1 MDADKEL
8 FGTTTLCNGGKLK
21 AIVFCCST
29 QKPCPFRDGALK
41 ILGID
46 KDTYEQVKRSYKEYD
61 DERLCYGNLAFC
73 CPLDKKC
80 KKRDE
85 VLHDKDMSPRDYIA
99 FKTELLKRFE
109 ELVEDLDVFEEKVC
123 FRYVAKATEL
133 DGNRHFALVLMG
145 NPELSDMLVV
155 ERYAEIK
162 DGLLIDK
169 QPNTEIVSLRLGQ
182 DLLKNLDTLAKK
194 WGKSRS
200 EVIRMIL
207 MSAMTTTELLEEQ
220 QNA

>member
-46 KDTYEQVKRSYKEYD
+46 KDTYEQIKRSYKEYED
-61 DERLCYGNLAFC
+61 DRLCYGNLAFC

-85 VLHDKDMSPRDYIA
+85 VLHDKDLSPRDYIA
-99 FKTELLKRFE
+99 FKTQLLKKFE
-109 ELVEDLDVFEEKVC
+109 EQVGDKSVFDNKVC
-123 FRYVAKATEL
+123 YHYISIATEL
-133 DGNRHFALVLMG
+133 DGRRHLALMLLG
-145 NPELSDMLVV
+145 NPEICNMLKV
-155 ERYAEIK
+155 EQWAEVREGVLV
-162 DGLLIDK
+162 DR

-182 DLLKNLDTLAKK
+182 DLLEKLDALAKA

-200 EVIRMIL
+200 EIIRTIL
-207 MSAMTTTELLEEQ
+207 AVAVTSIEQ
-220 QNA
+220 PVSTP